1 MTFHHL
7 LLSSS
12 QSEHAGFPPPGGA
25 ATLEHCPRVSL
36 KRERKKLSPSPSLYS
51 SVAVLKP
58 QDPSKEPQ
66 QLSRQ
71 PVPMLGH
78 QHSEDV
84 FWWSGEAP
92 VLCFVLFL
100 GTIWQSLTLFLPS
113 VPRQVG
119 SPGPVPLPQ
128 AEQPWLPA
136 VLADAPALCSASRPF
151 GLCLCARLPGA
162 GGLGLELV
170 LELCPCV
177 EQDRQVLHSPSAVC
191 LRSLASQHLEREAAG
206 WHCSERS
213 LNCVGT

>member
-1 MTFHHL
+1 M
-7 LLSSS
+7 
-12 QSEHAGFPPPGGA
+12 
-25 ATLEHCPRVSL
+25 EHCPRISL

-58 QDPSKEPQ
+58 QGPSKEPQ

-119 SPGPVPLPQ
+119 SPSPVPLPQ

-162 GGLGLELV
+162 GAWDWSWCSSCAPVLSRTGRCSIPHPLSASGVWLLGIWRGRLRAGTALNAHLIVWGLEITK
-170 LELCPCV
+170 
-177 EQDRQVLHSPSAVC
+177 SS
-191 LRSLASQHLEREAAG
+191 
-206 WHCSERS
+206 
-213 LNCVGT
+213 